1 MAVEITNK
9 CDRCGRSESLHI
21 SHDELV
27 ERIEERKAVENTVER
42 ITSAVQ
48 EIWNEEGSKFPST
61 ITIVI
66 KDDQLII
73 QDKASLCGP
82 DETRTKGGNGCEAR
96 VHQLVSEIHLD
107 GPKGRGNKNK
117 E

>member
-9 CDRCGRSESLHI
+9 CDRCSRSESLHI

-27 ERIEERKAVENTVER
+27 ERIEDRKAVENTVQSV
-42 ITSAVQ
+42 TDAVR
-48 EIWNEEGSKFPST
+48 EIWNDGDSKFPSV
-61 ITIVI
+61 ITIIV
-66 KDDQLII
+66 KDGQLVV

-82 DETRTKGGNGCEAR
+82 DESRTKGGHGCEAR

-107 GPKGRGNKNK
+107 GPKGRGKKK